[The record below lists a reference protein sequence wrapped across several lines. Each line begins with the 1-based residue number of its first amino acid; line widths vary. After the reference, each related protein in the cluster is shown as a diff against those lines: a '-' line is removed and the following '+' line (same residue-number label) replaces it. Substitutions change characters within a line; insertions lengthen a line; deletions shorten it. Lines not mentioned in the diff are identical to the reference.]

1 MPNDLGWFIT
11 SSLTSALYEDGRI
24 EEIDDLI
31 GNNIM
36 AEDIAPWVLTV
47 FGFSENEKGTLKLAK
62 NYLSRSK
69 ANGFDRSKFESS
81 FIDEDLR
88 IKTVDI
94 LSKVGL

>member
-11 SSLTSALYEDGRI
+11 SSLTLALYEDGRI

-47 FGFSENEKGTLKLAK
+47 FGF
-62 NYLSRSK
+62 
-69 ANGFDRSKFESS
+69 F
-81 FIDEDLR
+81 
-88 IKTVDI
+88 
-94 LSKVGL
+94 